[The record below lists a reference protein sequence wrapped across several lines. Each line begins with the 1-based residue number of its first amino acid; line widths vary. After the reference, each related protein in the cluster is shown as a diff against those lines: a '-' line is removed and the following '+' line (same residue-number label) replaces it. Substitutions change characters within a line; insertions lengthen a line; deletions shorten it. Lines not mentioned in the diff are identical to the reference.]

1 MSYVHTDTFPTVVR
15 SRSEPIWWFMLTT
28 VMHGQKEI
36 EMMGVSQKRISKIW
50 KRVHGIN
57 GKYGFF
63 SRFAAS

>member
-1 MSYVHTDTFPTVVR
+1 MYIPDTFSDGSGKVC
-15 SRSEPIWWFMLTT
+15 EPIWWFMLTT

-36 EMMGVSQKRISKIW
+36 EMMGVSQKEYQKFG
-50 KRVHGIN
+50 KEFMELN